1 MKLNLGCG
9 NDRLPGW
16 VNVDRSPA
24 CGPDLVHDLTRLPWP
39 FRDGCAEE
47 VLLHHVPE
55 QLGRDGVGVLAV
67 LQELH
72 RLCAPGATVRV
83 AAPGGDDG
91 APGTELTFQVQ
102 KPTRVQAPLPAP
114 AVCWE
119 GSQFV
124 YHSLAHVN
132 RQLCLALLRTGGVD
146 LSLTP
151 TEPDRFDASA
161 ELAFRPL
168 AACVRRTLDGPVQ
181 VNVRHQWLPR
191 FDPPAEGAWVMIQPW
206 EYGGIPQEWIT
217 PMRDQVDEIW
227 VPTAWLKDCYV
238 RSGIPED
245 KVVVVPNGVDC
256 EVFRPEGERFPL
268 KTAKTCKFLYLGY
281 TIHRKGIDVL
291 LEAYVR
297 AFQAHDD
304 VCLVIKGLGS
314 GGYGAEELPA
324 VLARFRA
331 QDPLGPEIEYWA
343 DSLDETQ
350 VAALYRTCDALV
362 LPYRGE
368 SFGLPIAEAM
378 ASGLPAIVTGR
389 GAAMDYLRGDCA
401 YLIPSRTIRVQGPM
415 GFTPGPAGFW
425 LEEPDPAA
433 LADLLRQAYLDPIGR
448 RGKGRRAREHALAEL
463 GWAKPAAIALERLEQ
478 LAARK
483 PARLQRG

>member
-9 NDRLPGW
+9 HDHLPGW

-24 CGPDLVHDLTRLPWP
+24 FRPDVVHDLARLPWP

-47 VLLHHVPE
+47 VLLRRLPE
-55 QLGRDGVGVLAV
+55 PQDGGGVLAV
-67 LQELH
+67 LAELH
-72 RLCAPGATVRV
+72 RVCAPGATVRV
-83 AAPGGDDG
+83 VAGGDDAA
-91 APGTELTFQVQ
+91 APMPGLAFQVQ
-102 KPTRVQAPLPAP
+102 KALPAQPLQPPP
-114 AVCWE
+114 AVRWE

-132 RQLCLALLRTGGVD
+132 RQLCLGLLRTGKVN

-151 TEPDRFDASA
+151 TEPARFDGAA
-161 ELAFRPL
+161 EPTFRPL
-168 AACVRRTLDGPVQ
+168 AACIHRSLGGVVQ
-181 VNVRHQWLPR
+181 VHVRHQWQPH

-206 EYGGIPQEWIT
+206 EYGGLPQEWIA
-217 PMRDQVDEIW
+217 PMRDLVDEIW

-238 RSGIPED
+238 ASGIPEG
-245 KVVVVPNGVDC
+245 KVVVVPNGVDG

-268 KTAKTCKFLYLGY
+268 RTTKTCKFLYLGY

-297 AFQAHDD
+297 AFRAHDD

-314 GGYGAEELPA
+314 GGYGAEDLPA
-324 VLARFRA
+324 ILARSRA
-331 QDPLGPEIEYWA
+331 EDPQGPEIEYLA
-343 DSLDETQ
+343 DDLDETQ

-368 SFGLPIAEAM
+368 SFGLPIVEAM

-401 YLIPSRTIRVQGPM
+401 YLVPSRTVPVQGPM

-433 LADLLRQAYLDPIGR
+433 LAELLRQAYLDPAGR
-448 RGKGRRAREHALAEL
+448 RGKGRRGREHALAEL
-463 GWAKPAAIALERLEQ
+463 GWTRPAAIALERLEQ
-478 LAARK
+478 LAARS
-483 PARLQRG
+483 RTVRG